1 MHIAYYI
8 TLLLYVLSGDRKMPD
23 VMKDVLGKAGHVTT
37 LSGSVFKG
45 EKAVKDEEYLEG
57 LCPDTDV
64 TLLGKIANAAVA
76 QGWKTDLE
84 GLNEY
89 DLFLAQYAKLKQVA
103 SRRLGVAALELFDRY
118 QKTVE
123 AAILMVTSDGTETG
137 NFYGQRAKVGSVQ
150 WFIRPIMPESVQL
163 KVATAAYDRTNLI
176 YKYGTA
182 TGTAAAGQKGVI
194 QRKDSALGTGTD
206 QGWTLTQ
213 DKQMLVIFG
222 YVSSLNPR
230 AILEVQEHVNDGVGA
245 RIPIDIYGQMNMTDI
260 GLATRPGALV
270 VNEGK
275 LLRVAAHTLVSDI
288 YSDIMP
294 FGVDICTA
302 DTGCLLDPLFS

>member
-1 MHIAYYI
+1 
-8 TLLLYVLSGDRKMPD
+8 MPD
-23 VMKDVLGKAGHVTT
+23 VMKDVLGKGGHVTT
-37 LSGSVFKG
+37 LSGSAFKG
-45 EKAVKDEEYLEG
+45 EKAVKDEEYLEA

-76 QGWKTDLE
+76 EGWKTDLE

-89 DLFLAQYAKLKQVA
+89 DLFLAQYAKLKQIA

-150 WFIRPIMPESVQL
+150 WFIRPIVPESVQL
-163 KVATAAYDRTNLI
+163 KEAAGAYDRTKLI

-182 TGTAAAGQKGVI
+182 TGTIGDTGHKGVI
-194 QRKDSALGTGTD
+194 QRRDSKLDKGTGSH
-206 QGWTLTQ
+206 GWTLTQ

-222 YVSSLNPR
+222 YTSSLNPR
-230 AILEVQEHVNDGVGA
+230 AILEVQEYVNDGVGS
-245 RIPIDIYGQMNMTDI
+245 RIPVDIYGQMNMTDI
-260 GLATRPGALV
+260 GLAMRPGALV

-275 LLRVAAHTLVSDI
+275 LLHVAAHTLVSDI